1 MKKILLFLSLPL
13 FLVVNIASA
22 TVDCGNLKLKINAGN
37 NPFYQDLV
45 QKVLV
50 EKVSSKQID
59 VSEVLSNEGWLAIF
73 ASTKTSEPGVFF
85 FQNKKFIDVWGGMVE
100 QDEKTNVLKWAH
112 GIHAPEQLTHCFFD
126 EIVIK

>member
-112 GIHAPEQLTHCFFD
+112 GIHAPEQLAHCFFD